1 MGRKGVY
8 TKLEYSL
15 SYGVGWRD
23 RDLLSSYPIGLPMDH
38 KAQFRRRASAVLN

>member
-8 TKLEYSL
+8 TKLQHSL

-23 RDLLSSYPIGLPMDH
+23 CDLSSYPMGLPMDH
-38 KAQFRRRASAVLN
+38 KAQFRRRASAVPN